1 MNASDEALSIIHKE
15 VQGQSS
21 LTQFITNRV
30 KDPFLNGLIIGF
42 FNRARELK
50 VKLIFD
56 EDSYLETL
64 PDNIEKKVSLSL

>member
-15 VQGQSS
+15 AKGQSS
-21 LTQFITNRV
+21 LTQFIRNHV

-64 PDNIEKKVSLSL
+64 PENI